1 MLPKTL
7 LTVMYCICSVLAPT
21 TDRIIRAPCS
31 RRPPGITPG
40 VPPGVPPGLLVTDE
54 SSQLFLYCSSCPHR
68 PACIPPPPQDQCC
81 LKIRGPAPRAFR
93 GQKFATAKPQI
104 FNIESG
110 GVGGQMQICAFACIR
125 VRRCNRCVSL
135 NGGCELLSA
144 YCLVFAFFSGILCCY
159 VCRDGIL
166 RWTVARR
173 MARWIARR
181 RRHVEAYI
189 YIYIY
194 IYI

>member
-1 MLPKTL
+1 MLAAQDIVDSYVLYLFSPSPHNRQDHQSPMFLKTPRDYPWG
-7 LTVMYCICSVLAPT
+7 TPWGAPRAT
-21 TDRIIRAPCS
+21 GDRRKFA
-31 RRPPGITPG
+31 T
-40 VPPGVPPGLLVTDE
+40 
-54 SSQLFLYCSSCPHR
+54 FLYCSSCPHR

-93 GQKFATAKPQI
+93 GQKFATAKTQI

-110 GVGGQMQICAFACIR
+110 GVGGQMQICAFACIH
-125 VRRCNRCVSL
+125 VRRCRRCVSL

-166 RWTVARR
+166 LGLFCPVR
-173 MARWIARR
+173 
-181 RRHVEAYI
+181 YS
-189 YIYIY
+189 
-194 IYI
+194 